1 MDNNIENNSDK
12 SDITF
17 VDTYKCVNKKTLL
30 GSFDVKNLFG
40 RKTDNTNDT
49 NDTNDIDNTNDNDN
63 TSDIDNTDDTN
74 ENKNT
79 NKMTILLISN
89 DDSSKILE
97 TLKEII
103 CDFYYG

>member
-1 MDNNIENNSDK
+1 MDNNIENNSDN

-30 GSFDVKNLFG
+30 GSFDIIDLF
-40 RKTDNTNDT
+40 RK
-49 NDTNDIDNTNDNDN
+49 
-63 TSDIDNTDDTN
+63 NTDDAGDTN
-74 ENKNT
+74 NINNTDENKNT

>member
-1 MDNNIENNSDK
+1 MDNNIVNNSD
-12 SDITF
+12 
-17 VDTYKCVNKKTLL
+17 NKKTLL
-30 GSFDVKNLFG
+30 GSFDIKNNG
-40 RKTDNTNDT
+40 DT
-49 NDTNDIDNTNDNDN
+49 N
-63 TSDIDNTDDTN
+63 DTN

-79 NKMTILLISN
+79 NKMSILLISN

>member
-1 MDNNIENNSDK
+1 MDNNIVNNSD
-12 SDITF
+12 
-17 VDTYKCVNKKTLL
+17 NKKTLL
-30 GSFDVKNLFG
+30 GSFDVIDLF
-40 RKTDNTNDT
+40 RK
-49 NDTNDIDNTNDNDN
+49 
-63 TSDIDNTDDTN
+63 NTDDANNINNTN

-79 NKMTILLISN
+79 NKMSILLISN

>member
-1 MDNNIENNSDK
+1 MDNNIVNNSD
-12 SDITF
+12 
-17 VDTYKCVNKKTLL
+17 NKKTLL
-30 GSFDVKNLFG
+30 GSFDIKNN
-40 RKTDNTNDT
+40 DDT
-49 NDTNDIDNTNDNDN
+49 N
-63 TSDIDNTDDTN
+63 DTN

-79 NKMTILLISN
+79 NKMSILLITN

>member
-1 MDNNIENNSDK
+1 MDNNIVNNSD
-12 SDITF
+12 
-17 VDTYKCVNKKTLL
+17 NKKTLL
-30 GSFDVKNLFG
+30 GSFDIKN
-40 RKTDNTNDT
+40 N
-49 NDTNDIDNTNDNDN
+49 
-63 TSDIDNTDDTN
+63 DDTN

-79 NKMTILLISN
+79 SKMSILLISN